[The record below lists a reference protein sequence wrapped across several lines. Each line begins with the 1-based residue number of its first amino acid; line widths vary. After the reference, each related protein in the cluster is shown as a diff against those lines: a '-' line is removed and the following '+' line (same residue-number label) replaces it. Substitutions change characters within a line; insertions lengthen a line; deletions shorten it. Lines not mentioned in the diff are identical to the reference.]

1 MEEYVA
7 FWSGRPEVNRIWV
20 SLYTPQLGEQRPE
33 MLGPQDRK
41 AIARELPAL
50 AKRYPKL
57 LMNEDRSHDPSSPE
71 QSRRLTVLKDVC
83 QLFGTGTSIC
93 SGTSLQRTP
102 TRRFARCAV
111 RSQLPTRSFRR

>member
-1 MEEYVA
+1 MEEYMA

-20 SLYTPQLGEQRPE
+20 SLYTPQLGEQSPE

-41 AIARELPAL
+41 AIARELPAH

-71 QSRRLTVLKDVC
+71 QSRRLPVLKDVC
-83 QLFGTGTSIC
+83 QLFG
-93 SGTSLQRTP
+93 
-102 TRRFARCAV
+102 
-111 RSQLPTRSFRR
+111 